1 LLIVYGVLK
10 IINLAHGAF
19 LAAGAYAGV
28 VTTELG
34 WNPWTAP
41 LLAFV
46 IGVAVAALVEW
57 RVLRRLYARPL
68 DTILATWGLNIIVV
82 QLITLYF
89 GREIRFAESAIGRA
103 VTVGGATYSEYRLV
117 LLLLALALGVAVWLV
132 MQRTQIGIV
141 ARAVIM
147 NEELAQALGINTRLV
162 RFVTFCLGA
171 GLAALAGALL
181 TPLVSV
187 HPNLGVP
194 WLINAFM
201 LVLVAGVSLAN
212 LALAALVLDFAGPF
226 EVFSRT
232 RLVPGPESRRSED
245 SAPFHVFTVAKTAAP
260 IQTTGGLRVIPHYG
274 FADAPRVDLVVVPGG
289 WGTRALLHDA
299 ETLDW
304 IRRAAAR
311 ARKVT
316 TVCTGSLLVAKAG
329 LLEGRHATTH
339 WGALDTLDSL
349 KAGVT

>member
-1 LLIVYGVLK
+1 
-10 IINLAHGAF
+10 
-19 LAAGAYAGV
+19 
-28 VTTELG
+28 
-34 WNPWTAP
+34 
-41 LLAFV
+41 
-46 IGVAVAALVEW
+46 
-57 RVLRRLYARPL
+57 VLRGLYARPM

-103 VTVGGATYSEYRLV
+103 VSVGGATYSEYRLV
-117 LLLLALALGVAVWLV
+117 LLLLAVLLGVAVWLV

-162 RFVTFCLGA
+162 RFVTFGLGA

-212 LALAALVLDFAGPF
+212 LALAALVLGGAQ
-226 EVFSRT
+226 V
-232 RLVPGPESRRSED
+232 LVSS
-245 SAPFHVFTVAKTAAP
+245 
-260 IQTTGGLRVIPHYG
+260 YG
-274 FADAPRVDLVVVPGG
+274 NPVL
-289 WGTRALLHDA
+289 
-299 ETLDW
+299 
-304 IRRAAAR
+304 
-311 ARKVT
+311 
-316 TVCTGSLLVAKAG
+316 GSLTIVILAVII
-329 LLEGRHATTH
+329 LRFRTITI
-339 WGALDTLDSL
+339 
-349 KAGVT
+349 